1 MQKFAQRNFIP
12 LFIVY
17 KCHYK
22 KPPIKYFPKNF
33 TLGDV
38 KHFFTE
44 IEETINL
51 NETEHFF
58 SADMTLTR
66 RTRIYV
72 ELNLYSP
79 LFL

>member
-1 MQKFAQRNFIP
+1 MQKFAQRNSIP
-12 LFIVY
+12 LFILY

-44 IEETINL
+44 IEET
-51 NETEHFF
+51 F
-58 SADMTLTR
+58 SK
-66 RTRIYV
+66 
-72 ELNLYSP
+72 
-79 LFL
+79 